1 MPEHG
6 QQNKNTTEISA
17 IKSDFKTF
25 TKRDFQ
31 EVQTVHCLPGERKML
46 SFVDRPHGTKRCK
59 FYPFQG
65 GEITLSIQLSGTSWK
80 KWDWDIQKTV
90 FSPKKLFFS
99 K

>member
-1 MPEHG
+1 
-6 QQNKNTTEISA
+6 
-17 IKSDFKTF
+17 
-25 TKRDFQ
+25 
-31 EVQTVHCLPGERKML
+31 ML